1 MADRAE
7 NALSVYRKCVLSV
20 KDADNKLWIEE
31 NSKGEKMKKRMISWM
46 LAGMLVLQ
54 TPTVAFAQA
63 WEKENGVYVN
73 ASGGVIE
80 NVMARGITVSKYQG
94 EIDWK
99 KVAEDDVSFAMI
111 RLGYLDSPDPTF
123 DRNMREAAANGV
135 DAGIYLYS
143 QALTVDEARKEAE
156 YTVKNAI
163 SYRVTY
169 PVVIDLESQYLLD
182 SGLSRQELTD
192 IANAFCKTV
201 QDAGYY
207 PMIYVNDNWLKNY
220 IDPAQIPYD
229 IWYGRYKDLTMEE
242 IPDHVG
248 IWKSTATGNV
258 DGIAGNV
265 CLEFAFQD
273 YKNKVAKDAW
283 HKIDNQW
290 YYCKNGER
298 QMGWIWLEGKWY
310 YLDPQQ
316 QGAMAAGKTMLVDGV
331 FCQFKEDGSWI
342 LEYEGQTPPQTT
354 LTPSQCTGNMV
365 SGQPG
370 GPLSAAQ

>member
-1 MADRAE
+1 M
-7 NALSVYRKCVLSV
+7 
-20 KDADNKLWIEE
+20 WIEE

-248 IWKSTATGNV
+248 IWQSTATGNV

-331 FCQFKEDGSWI
+331 SCQFKEDGSWI

>member
-1 MADRAE
+1 
-7 NALSVYRKCVLSV
+7 
-20 KDADNKLWIEE
+20 
-31 NSKGEKMKKRMISWM
+31 MKKRMISWM

-54 TPTVAFAQA
+54 TPCVAFAQA
-63 WEKENGVYVN
+63 WERENGVYVN

-80 NVMARGITVSKYQG
+80 NVTARGITVSKYQG

-99 KVAEDDVSFAMI
+99 KVAADDVSFAMI

-135 DAGIYLYS
+135 DTGIYLYS
-143 QALTVDEARKEAE
+143 QALTVEDAIKEAE

-182 SGLSRQELTD
+182 SGLDRQQLTD

-207 PMIYVNDNWLKNY
+207 PMIYINDNWLKNY
-220 IDPAQIPYD
+220 IDPVQIPYD
-229 IWYGRYKDLTMEE
+229 LWYGRYKDLSMEE
-242 IPDHVG
+242 IPDGVA
-248 IWKSTATGNV
+248 IWQSTAEGKV
-258 DGIAGNV
+258 DGITGNV

-273 YKNKVAKDAW
+273 YKNKIAKDTW
-283 HKIDNQW
+283 HKIENKW

-298 QMGWIWLEGKWY
+298 QTGWIWLEGKWY

-316 QGAMAAGKTMLVDGV
+316 QGEMAAGKTMLIDGV
-331 FCQFKEDGSWI
+331 SCQFQEDGSWV

-354 LTPSQCTGNMV
+354 LTPSQVTGDPV

-370 GPLSAAQ
+370 GPSSAA

>member
-201 QDAGYY
+201 QDAGDY

-248 IWKSTATGNV
+248 IWQSTATGNV

>member
-54 TPTVAFAQA
+54 TPTVAFAQT

-248 IWKSTATGNV
+248 IWQSTATGNV

>member
-248 IWKSTATGNV
+248 IWQSTATGNV